1 MATLWDIVWLV
12 SILARL
18 SPWRSAPWCN
28 VNNAIKHD
36 LATFLELP
44 TENNSFLYQNA
55 PFLWGLIENSLALC
69 VWADLSA
76 VSHIAFMLGFHIIVI
91 L

>member
-1 MATLWDIVWLV
+1 MATLWDIVWLL
-12 SILARL
+12 SILAWL

-55 PFLWGLIENSLALC
+55 PFLCGLIENSLAC
-69 VWADLSA
+69 VFG
-76 VSHIAFMLGFHIIVI
+76 HI
-91 L
+91 